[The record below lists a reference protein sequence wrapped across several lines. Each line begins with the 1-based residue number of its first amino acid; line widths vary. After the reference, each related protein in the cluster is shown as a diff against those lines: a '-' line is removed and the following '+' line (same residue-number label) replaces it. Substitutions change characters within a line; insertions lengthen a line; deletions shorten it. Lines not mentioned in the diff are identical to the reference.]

1 MTTSL
6 PWWEDLE
13 RLREEQNP
21 GKYNPTQPVLR
32 LPIPVPTMPMKDIRV
47 NPEDESQDRGVVY
60 LDM

>member
-13 RLREEQNP
+13 RLREEQKP
-21 GKYNPTQPVLR
+21 SQQPFLR

-47 NPEDESQDRGVVY
+47 NPEEEPEDRGVVY

>member
-13 RLREEQNP
+13 RLREEQKPNP
-21 GKYNPTQPVLR
+21 SQQPFLR
-32 LPIPVPTMPMKDIRV
+32 LPVPVPTMPMKDIRV
-47 NPEDESQDRGVVY
+47 TNPEDDSEDRGVVY